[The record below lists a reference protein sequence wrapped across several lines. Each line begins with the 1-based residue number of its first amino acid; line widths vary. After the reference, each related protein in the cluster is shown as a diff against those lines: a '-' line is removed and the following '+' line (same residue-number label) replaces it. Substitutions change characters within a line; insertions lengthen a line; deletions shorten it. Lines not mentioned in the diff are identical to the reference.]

1 MGRESLSSS
10 FNVRGRKVSGRARG
24 GGGGRQREKRI
35 GAIMPML
42 LRIDFFNFADP

>member
-10 FNVRGRKVSGRARG
+10 FNVRGKKVGEGRGRG
-24 GGGGRQREKRI
+24 RGRQREKRI